1 LSNPWANLIPT
12 NGAYFELKNEGDSF
26 EATIASK
33 SVESVDFK
41 DGLPAKDRPRVDFL
55 DEGDGAKHYVF
66 TNAVAANAVIS
77 LDPQVGER
85 IRVTRGSKLPG
96 SKAIGFTIER
106 VDNAKGRPAPA
117 AGAPKPA
124 SNEAPF

>member
-1 LSNPWANLIPT
+1 MSNPWANLVPT

-41 DGLPAKDRPRVDFL
+41 DGTPAKDRPRVDFK

-66 TNAVAANAVIS
+66 TNAVAANAVIA
-77 LDPQVGER
+77 LDPQAGER
-85 IRVTRGSKLPG
+85 IRVTRGAKLPG
-96 SKAIGFTIER
+96 SKAIGFTVER
-106 VDNAKGRPAPA
+106 VDNSSDRPAPA
-117 AGAPKPA
+117 AVASKP
-124 SNEAPF
+124 NGGQAPF

>member
-1 LSNPWANLIPT
+1 MSNPWANLVPT

-41 DGLPAKDRPRVDFL
+41 DGTPAKDRPRVDFL

-66 TNAVAANAVIS
+66 TNAVAANAVIA
-77 LDPQVGER
+77 LDPQAGER
-85 IRVTRGSKLPG
+85 IRVTRGAKLPG
-96 SKAIGFTIER
+96 SKAIGFDVVR
-106 VDNAKGRPAPA
+106 VDNAKDRPAPA
-117 AGAPKPA
+117 AVASKPKNDAP
-124 SNEAPF
+124 PF